1 MKLQFPISAFAF
13 ISSIVNV
20 VALPPSH
27 QPRDIPNPLA
37 IRDGRPSSANCN
49 SVPQCC
55 EATYSSEDR
64 LVIQGLKMFEL
75 DPEGGG
81 KSGFSVATLS
91 GKPMNGGLNLD
102 LINGCNSNANGLV
115 SLGCIPIALNI

>member
-81 KSGFSVATLS
+81 KSGFSVATLC
-91 GKPMNGGLNLD
+91 KFRCHFFTEYRM
-102 LINGCNSNANGLV
+102 
-115 SLGCIPIALNI
+115 IALTGEMFKMEIKRANR